1 VPGSALHTPR
11 LTLVPITL
19 EIVEAV
25 FTGNRAH
32 VERVVEAHVPE
43 AWPGRALVERA
54 FSASLDRI
62 RENPDVRLWGDRLMI
77 MAGTSPGEPR
87 RIIGSVIFHGQPGD
101 DGIAEVGYGVEAES
115 QGLGIATEGTR
126 ASVDWALAQ
135 PGVRVVRATT
145 PPWHRAS
152 IRVLEKSGFACVG
165 TEEHEA
171 LGEVSVFERRS

>member
-1 VPGSALHTPR
+1 M
-11 LTLVPITL
+11 PITL

-32 VERVVEAHVPE
+32 VERVVEATVPE

-54 FSASLDRI
+54 FSASLDLI

-77 MAGTSPGEPR
+77 MREGPR
-87 RIIGSVIFHGQPGD
+87 RIIGSVIFHGKPGE

-135 PGVRVVRATT
+135 PGIHMVRATT

-165 TEEHEA
+165 TEEHET
-171 LGEVSVFERRS
+171 LGEISVFERRT

>member
-1 VPGSALHTPR
+1 M
-11 LTLVPITL
+11 PISL

-25 FTGNRAH
+25 FSGNRAH
-32 VERVVEAHVPE
+32 VERVADAQVPE

-62 RENPDVRLWGDRLMI
+62 RENPEVRLWGDRLMI
-77 MAGTSPGEPR
+77 MREGPR
-87 RIIGSVIFHGQPGD
+87 RIIGSVIFHGLPGE
-101 DGIAEVGYGVEAES
+101 DGVAEVGYGVEAES

-135 PGVRVVRATT
+135 PGVRMVRATT

-152 IRVLEKSGFACVG
+152 IRVLEKSGFSCVG
-165 TEEHEA
+165 TEDHEA